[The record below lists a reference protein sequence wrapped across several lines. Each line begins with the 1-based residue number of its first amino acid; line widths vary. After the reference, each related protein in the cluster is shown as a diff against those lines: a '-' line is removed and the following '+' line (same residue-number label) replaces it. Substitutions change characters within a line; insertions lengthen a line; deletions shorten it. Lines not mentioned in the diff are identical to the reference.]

1 MMKAL
6 PFTIY
11 QFTQYWVSGEVV
23 TFSPT
28 FRRVFF
34 RLHLQKFVG
43 ITAVGADTLGAS
55 RRKIRVEPHETWGDS
70 TRKRHFLMTLN
81 CWEDRRKPQDF
92 CWNFL
97 KQTKATDH
105 PFLNWRFLGFF
116 HDDGNPSSGDRWCLL
131 TGAIR
136 RWAPQSSL
144 LVYDPHVHPLL

>member
-1 MMKAL
+1 MKAL

-55 RRKIRVEPHETWGDS
+55 RRKIRVEPPRNMGGFHQKKTLFDDPELLRRPQET
-70 TRKRHFLMTLN
+70 
-81 CWEDRRKPQDF
+81 
-92 CWNFL
+92 
-97 KQTKATDH
+97 A
-105 PFLNWRFLGFF
+105 RFLLELFEANQSDGPSISELTISGFL
-116 HDDGNPSSGDRWCLL
+116 S
-131 TGAIR
+131 
-136 RWAPQSSL
+136 
-144 LVYDPHVHPLL
+144 